1 MSKPMILGL
10 TGGIASGKSTVSA
23 FFSQWGDRVLDGDKL
38 AREALEPGTAC
49 YTDTV
54 AAFGPKILNPDGTVN
69 RKALG
74 KLVFASVADR
84 RTLNGIVHPYVLSR
98 LQELSWGAG
107 GLVVWDVPL
116 LFETGWDAFVDKTLV
131 VTAGEALRIRRI
143 RERDGVSH
151 EQARLR
157 IKAQLPEEEKIRRAD
172 YVIHNDGTLEE
183 LEKQARKVYDT
194 LHEAMD

>member
-74 KLVFASVADR
+74 KLVFASEADR

-98 LQELSWGAG
+98 LQELSQGAG

-131 VTAGEALRIRRI
+131 VTAGEARRIRRI

-157 IKAQLPEEEKIRRAD
+157 IKAQLPEKEKVRRAD

>member
-1 MSKPMILGL
+1 MSMPMILGL

-38 AREALEPGTAC
+38 AREALEPDTAC

-74 KLVFASVADR
+74 KLVFAGEADR

-98 LQELSWGAG
+98 LQELSRGAG

-157 IKAQLPEEEKIRRAD
+157 IKAQLPEEEKVRRAD